1 MLKNYFKIALRNL
14 LKFKAY
20 SLINIFGLA
29 IGIASCIMI
38 LLFINDELSYDR
50 NNEKADQIYRV
61 HTVASLAG
69 NESDLAVSPAP
80 LGQTLV
86 RDFPEV
92 IQYTRLMPNRTML
105 IRYKDNVFNESD
117 FYWADSTIFDVFTI
131 PFLKGDPKTA
141 LTQPHSIVLTQKLA
155 KKYFGNEDPMDKIM
169 NFEDGT
175 PYTVKGVIKD
185 CPHNVHFHY
194 EMFASMA
201 SLGLGDTPF
210 WIANNFHTYILLK
223 KGVPG
228 SQLAA
233 KLPAFVE
240 KYAGPQLRE
249 LFQTSYEELR
259 KSGSR
264 YEFHMQPLTDIH
276 LTSHL
281 DYELEPNSDIKYVYI
296 FSIIAVFILL
306 IACINFMNLS
316 TARSMLRSKEVGIR
330 KVLGSNKSQLVKQFL
345 TESILMTFIAVVA
358 AIALVEIFLPS
369 FNILAGKE
377 LHTSYFNNVF
387 AIPALLI
394 AVIVVGLIA
403 GSYPAFFLS
412 SFKPVTVLK
421 GKLNGGGG
429 SWLRSGLVVFQFAIS
444 IVLFIGTFIVY
455 GQLKYVQEKN
465 LGFDRD
471 HVLVISRAWALEK
484 QSQTFKD
491 ELKKNSHVVS
501 ASYSDNLPGRL
512 FGQTVFRPEGS
523 QSSQQY
529 LLAVMATDY
538 DFAET
543 MKLKLTDG
551 RYFSRDFPADSQVVI
566 LNESAVKHM
575 GIQDPVGKRVI
586 MPGRTPEQNQFFP
599 VVGVLKDFHFES
611 LHQKIRPLAIILN
624 RGQTSFLPVR
634 ISPGD
639 ISGTVSSI
647 EKEWKKF
654 VPNKP
659 FEYFF
664 LDDDF
669 NKLYESEQKT
679 GEIFTVFSVLAIFIA
694 CLGLFGLAAF
704 TAERRT
710 KEIGIRKVLGA
721 SIPGIV
727 VLLSREFTKWVLL
740 ANIIAWP
747 LAYYF
752 MSSWL
757 RNFAYRID
765 PGLGIFL
772 IAAVIAFIIALL
784 TVSFQAVKV
793 AVANPVRALR
803 SE

>member
-1 MLKNYFKIALRNL
+1 MLKNFFKIALRNL

-20 SLINIFGLA
+20 SFINIFGLA
-29 IGIASCIMI
+29 IGIAACIMI

-50 NNEKADQIYRV
+50 NNEKAEQIYRV

-69 NESDLAVSPAP
+69 NESNLAVSPAP
-80 LGQTLV
+80 LGETLV
-86 RDFPEV
+86 RDYPEV

-105 IRYKDNVFNESD
+105 IRYKDNVFNEAN

-131 PFLKGDPKTA
+131 PFIQGDPKTA
-141 LTQPHSIVLTQKLA
+141 LAQPHSIVLTEKLA

-175 PYTVKGVIKD
+175 PYTVKGVVKD

-194 EMFASMA
+194 DMFASMA

-210 WIANNFHTYILLK
+210 WVANNFHTYILLK

-228 SQLAA
+228 SELAA

-240 KYAGPQLRE
+240 KYAGPQLRD
-249 LFQTSYEELR
+249 LFQTSYEEIK

-296 FSIIAVFILL
+296 FSVIAVFLLL

-316 TARSMLRSKEVGIR
+316 TARSMLRAKEVGIR
-330 KVLGSNKSQLVKQFL
+330 KVLGSNKSQLIKQFL
-345 TESILMTFIAVVA
+345 TESILMTFIAVVV

-369 FNILAGKE
+369 FNSLAGKE
-377 LHTSYFNNVF
+377 LHTAYFNNFF

-394 AVIVVGLIA
+394 AIIVVGLIA

-455 GQLKYVQEKN
+455 GQLRYVQEKN
-465 LGFDRD
+465 LGFDKD
-471 HVLVISRAWALEK
+471 HVLVITRAWALEN
-484 QSQTFKD
+484 QTQTFKD
-491 ELKKNSHVVS
+491 ELKKNSHIIS
-501 ASYSDNLPGRL
+501 ASNTGSLPGKA
-512 FGQTVFRPEGS
+512 FGQTVFRPEGT

-529 LLAVMATDY
+529 ILSVMATDY

-543 MKLKLTDG
+543 LKLNLLQG
-551 RYFSRDFPADSQVVI
+551 RYFSKDFAADSQVVV
-566 LNESAVKHM
+566 LNESAVKHL
-575 GIQDPVGKRVI
+575 GLQNPVGKRVVL
-586 MPGRTPEQNQFFP
+586 PGRTPEQNVFYT
-599 VVGVLKDFHFES
+599 VIGVIKDFHFES
-611 LHQKIRPLAIILN
+611 LHQKIRPLAIFLE
-624 RGQTSFLPVR
+624 RGQTAFLPVR
-634 ISPGD
+634 LSSGD
-639 ISGTVSSI
+639 VSESVSFI
-647 EKEWKKF
+647 ESEWKKF

-669 NKLYESEQKT
+669 NNLYEAEQKT

-710 KEIGIRKVLGA
+710 KEIGIRKVLGS
-721 SIPGIV
+721 SISGIV
-727 VLLSREFTKWVLL
+727 VLLSRDFTKWVLL
-740 ANIIAWP
+740 ANVIAWP

-752 MSSWL
+752 MGAWL
-757 RNFAYRID
+757 QNFAYRID

-772 IAAVIAFIIALL
+772 MAAIAAFIIALF

-793 AVANPVRALR
+793 AIANPIKALR

>member
-1 MLKNYFKIALRNL
+1 MIKNYLKIALRNL

-20 SLINIFGLA
+20 SFINIFGLA
-29 IGIASCIMI
+29 IGIAACIMI

-50 NNEKADQIYRV
+50 NNLKADQIYRV
-61 HTVASLAG
+61 HTAARLAG
-69 NESDLAVSPAP
+69 NESNLAVSPAP
-80 LGQTLV
+80 LGKTLV
-86 RDFPEV
+86 NDFPEV
-92 IQYTRLMPNRTML
+92 IQYVRLMPNRTML
-105 IRYKDNVFNESD
+105 IRYKDNVFNEAN
-117 FYWADSTIFDVFTI
+117 FYWADSTLFDVFTI
-131 PFLKGDPKTA
+131 PFIQGDPQTA
-141 LTQPHSIVLTQKLA
+141 LAQPHTIVITQRLA

-175 PYTVKGVIKD
+175 PYTIKGVVKD

-194 EMFASMA
+194 DIFASMA

-210 WIANNFHTYILLK
+210 WVANSFHTYIVLK

-228 SQLAA
+228 SQLTA

-249 LFQTSYEELR
+249 LFQTSYEEIL

-281 DYELEPNSDIKYVYI
+281 DYELEPNSDIKYIYI
-296 FSIIAVFILL
+296 FSVIALFILL

-330 KVLGSNKSQLVKQFL
+330 KVLGSNKSQLIKQFL
-345 TESILMTFIAVVA
+345 TESVLMTFIAVVI

-369 FNILAGKE
+369 FNSLAGKE
-377 LHTSYFNNVF
+377 LHTSYFSNYL
-387 AIPALLI
+387 ALPALFV
-394 AVIVVGLIA
+394 AVIAVGLIA

-421 GKLNGGGG
+421 GKLNGAGGT
-429 SWLRSGLVVFQFAIS
+429 WLRSGLVVFQFAIS

-471 HVLVISRAWALEK
+471 HVLVITRAWALEK
-484 QSQTFKD
+484 QSQTFKE
-491 ELKKNSHVVS
+491 ELKKNSHIIS
-501 ASYSDNLPGRL
+501 ASNSDNLPGRN
-512 FGQTVFRPEGS
+512 FGQTVFRPEGT

-529 LLAVMATDY
+529 ILSVMSTDY

-543 MKLKLTDG
+543 MKLQLTGG
-551 RYFSRDFPADSQVVI
+551 RYFSRDFAADTQVVV

-575 GIQDPVGKRVI
+575 GIKDPVGKRVI
-586 MPGRTPEQNQFFP
+586 LPGRTPDQNVFYKII
-599 VVGVLKDFHFES
+599 GVLKDFHFES
-611 LHQKIRPLAIILN
+611 LHQKIRPLAVVLDK
-624 RGQTSFLPVR
+624 GETAFLPVR
-634 ISPGD
+634 ISAGD
-639 ISGTVSSI
+639 VSGSVGFI
-647 EKEWKKF
+647 ESEWKKF
-654 VPNKP
+654 VPGKP

-669 NKLYESEQKT
+669 NNLYESEQKT

-752 MSSWL
+752 MNSWL
-757 RNFAYRID
+757 QNFAYRID
-765 PGLGIFL
+765 MGWGIFL
-772 IAAVIAFIIALL
+772 LSAVIALIIALF